1 MKKFIS
7 ILLLLATVSIVAN
20 AQQSFA
26 KQFKGN
32 PDFTCVTISKAA
44 LRMLPLKDKMGV
56 NIGSVADKLDK
67 VEIVNATSDETSEI
81 LTKTCERWVEDNGFE
96 SFIDADEEGKH
107 ASIFTKTDSEPK
119 VFLLLGNDGV
129 TAGVIILYGTM
140 TLEDM
145 RGIIH

>member
-26 KQFKGN
+26 KQFKGQ

-67 VEIVNATSDETSEI
+67 VEIVNATTDETSEI
-81 LTKTCERWVEDNGFE
+81 LTKTCERWIEDNGLE
-96 SFIDADEEGKH
+96 SFIDVDEEGQQ

-119 VFLLLGNDGV
+119 VFLLLGNDGDT
-129 TAGVIILYGTM
+129 TAVIILYGTM

-145 RGIIH
+145 QSIIH